1 MTENLKTLLLNSINT
16 ELNSIEKIATEIT
29 KKLGEEIIK
38 AIELIGSI
46 KGNVII
52 SGLGKSGHICN
63 KISATLSSTGT
74 PSIFLHA
81 SEANHGDI
89 GIIKNNDVLMILSNS
104 GETAEFNNIVN
115 YAKKINIPIVSITG
129 NQHSFISTN
138 SDIAIVLPE
147 YNEAGPINLVPTT
160 STTLQ
165 LIIGDLIAIG
175 LMHIKDFS
183 ESEFKLLHP
192 SGKIGANLLNI
203 EDVMHVGEN
212 IPLASQVTNI
222 DEVILI
228 MTNKRLGCIGL
239 TDEKGTLTGII
250 TDGDLRRSLH
260 QNILN
265 KPASHIMTH
274 SPITIEKSKSVTDAV
289 SLMNSKKITCLF
301 VTQDDKPQGIVHLH
315 DLIKLTAL

>member
-29 KKLGEEIIK
+29 KNLGEEIIK

-175 LMHIKDFS
+175 LMHIKEFS

-192 SGKIGANLLNI
+192 SGKIGANLLSI

-228 MTNKRLGCIGL
+228 MTNKRFGCIGL

-250 TDGDLRRSLH
+250 TDGDLRRSIN

-265 KPASHIMTH
+265 KPASDIMTH

>member
-1 MTENLKTLLLNSINT
+1 MTKNLRNLLLNSINT
-16 ELNSIEKIATEIT
+16 ELNSIEKIASEIT
-29 KKLGEEIIK
+29 KKLGDEIIR
-38 AIELIGSI
+38 AIKLITPI

-52 SGLGKSGHICN
+52 CGLGKSGHICN

-89 GIIKNNDVLMILSNS
+89 GILKNSDILMILSNS
-104 GETAEFNNIVN
+104 GETAEFNNIIT

-129 NQHSFISTN
+129 NEQSFIASN
-138 SDIAIVLPE
+138 SDIAIVLPK

-175 LMHIKDFS
+175 LMHTKKFS

-212 IPLASQVTNI
+212 IPLASQNTNI
-222 DEVILI
+222 DEIILV
-228 MTNKRLGCIGL
+228 MTNKRFGCIGL
-239 TDEKGTLTGII
+239 TDEKGILTGII
-250 TDGDLRRSLH
+250 TDGDLRRSIN

-265 KPASHIMTH
+265 KPASDIMTYG
-274 SPITIEKSKSVTDAV
+274 PITIEKTKSVTDAV

-301 VTQDDKPQGIVHLH
+301 VTQDNKPQGIVHLH

>member
-1 MTENLKTLLLNSINT
+1 MTENIKNLLLNSINT
-16 ELNSIEKIATEIT
+16 ELNSIEKIASEIPG
-29 KKLGEEIIK
+29 KLGDEIIR
-38 AIELIGSI
+38 AIELINSI

-52 SGLGKSGHICN
+52 CGLGKSGHICN

-89 GIIKNNDVLMILSNS
+89 GVVKNNDILLILSNS
-104 GETAEFNNIVN
+104 GETSEFNNIVT
-115 YAKKINIPIVSITG
+115 YAKKNKIPIVSITG
-129 NQHSFISTN
+129 NKESFISSN

-147 YNEAGPINLVPTT
+147 YIEAGPINLVPTT

-175 LMHIKDFS
+175 LMYTKKFS
-183 ESEFKLLHP
+183 LSEFKLLHP

-203 EDVMHVGEN
+203 EDVMHVGKN
-212 IPLASQVTNI
+212 IPLANQNTNI

-228 MTNKRLGCIGL
+228 MTNKRFGCIGL
-239 TDEKGTLTGII
+239 TDAKGTLTGII
-250 TDGDLRRSLH
+250 TDGDLRRSLY
-260 QNILN
+260 QNILK
-265 KPASHIMTH
+265 KPASDIMTH
-274 SPITIEKSKSVTDAV
+274 GPITIEKTRSVTDAV
-289 SLMNSKKITCLF
+289 SLMTSKKITCLF
-301 VTQDDKPQGIVHLH
+301 VIQDNKPQGIVHLH

>member
-175 LMHIKDFS
+175 LMYIKEFS

-192 SGKIGANLLNI
+192 SGKIGANLLNV

-228 MTNKRLGCIGL
+228 MTNKRFGCIGL
-239 TDEKGTLTGII
+239 TDEKGILTGII

-265 KPASHIMTH
+265 KPASDIMTH

>member
-1 MTENLKTLLLNSINT
+1 MTENLKTLLLDSINT

-104 GETAEFNNIVN
+104 GETVEFNNIVN

-147 YNEAGPINLVPTT
+147 YNEAGPVNLVPTT

-175 LMHIKDFS
+175 LMHIKEFS
-183 ESEFKLLHP
+183 ESEFK
-192 SGKIGANLLNI
+192 
-203 EDVMHVGEN
+203 
-212 IPLASQVTNI
+212 
-222 DEVILI
+222 
-228 MTNKRLGCIGL
+228 
-239 TDEKGTLTGII
+239 
-250 TDGDLRRSLH
+250 
-260 QNILN
+260 
-265 KPASHIMTH
+265 
-274 SPITIEKSKSVTDAV
+274 
-289 SLMNSKKITCLF
+289 
-301 VTQDDKPQGIVHLH
+301 
-315 DLIKLTAL
+315 

>member
-175 LMHIKDFS
+175 LMHIKEFS

-192 SGKIGANLLNI
+192 SGKIGANLLSI

-228 MTNKRLGCIGL
+228 MTNKRFGCIGL
-239 TDEKGTLTGII
+239 TDEKGILTGII

-265 KPASHIMTH
+265 KPASDIMTH

>member
-175 LMHIKDFS
+175 LMHIKEFS

-212 IPLASQVTNI
+212 IPLASQGTNI

-265 KPASHIMTH
+265 KPASDIMTH
-274 SPITIEKSKSVTDAV
+274 DPITIEKSKSVTDAV